1 MIDSIYAVCGDGGY
15 GREVMPLARQRVIEL
30 GVPLNRLVFVG
41 MKDVD
46 DTLNGHRVMTHE
58 SFLKIPAASRHMT
71 IALAS
76 GAARERLYKQ
86 CIQDDVTP
94 WDIQA
99 SNVVRMDGVEI
110 GAGSI
115 LSPFVTITS
124 NVKIGV
130 QFHANLYS
138 YVAHDCVL
146 GDYVTFAPA
155 VRCNGNV
162 EIEDHVY
169 IGTNAILRQGS
180 DSKPLRI
187 GKGAVIGMGAV
198 VTKDVPAGAT
208 VVGNPARLFVK

>member
-1 MIDSIYAVCGDGGY
+1 MDHPIYAVCGDGGY
-15 GREVMPLARQRVIEL
+15 GREVMPLARQQLIAM
-30 GVPLNRLVFVG
+30 GVPLDRLVFIG
-41 MKDVD
+41 MQDAEK
-46 DTLNGHRVMTHE
+46 TLNGHRVMTHE
-58 SFLKIPAASRHMT
+58 SFLKIPAQTRHMT

-76 GAARERLYKQ
+76 SMVRERLHNQ
-86 CIQDDVTP
+86 CIRDGIAP

-99 SNVVRMDGVEI
+99 NNVVRMDDITI

-130 QFHANLYS
+130 QFHANIYS

-146 GDYVTFAPA
+146 GDYVTFAPS
-155 VRCNGNV
+155 VQCNGHV

-169 IGTNAILRQGS
+169 IGTNATLRQGS
-180 DSKPLRI
+180 DGKPLRI

-208 VVGNPARLFVK
+208 VVGNPARLFSK